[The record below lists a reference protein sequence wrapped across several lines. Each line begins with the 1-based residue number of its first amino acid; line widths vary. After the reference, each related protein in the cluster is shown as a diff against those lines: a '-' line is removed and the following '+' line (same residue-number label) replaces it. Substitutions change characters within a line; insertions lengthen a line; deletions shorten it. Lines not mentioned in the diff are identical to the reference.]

1 MTEAFP
7 LPAELSIYTVL
18 ETRDA
23 LQTHGQACS
32 VAGNSVVPLSGA
44 GVESIDGAG
53 LQLLISLSRSD
64 PPWQL
69 TASSAALDEALA
81 GLGLQGLLSGQGEA
95 A

>member
-7 LPAELSIYTVL
+7 LPAELSIYNVL

-23 LQTHGQACS
+23 LQTHGQTCS
-32 VAGNSVVPLSGA
+32 VAGDSMVPLSGA

-69 TASSAALDEALA
+69 TARSAALNEALA
-81 GLGLQGLLSGQGEA
+81 GLGLQDLLSGQGEA
-95 A
+95 T